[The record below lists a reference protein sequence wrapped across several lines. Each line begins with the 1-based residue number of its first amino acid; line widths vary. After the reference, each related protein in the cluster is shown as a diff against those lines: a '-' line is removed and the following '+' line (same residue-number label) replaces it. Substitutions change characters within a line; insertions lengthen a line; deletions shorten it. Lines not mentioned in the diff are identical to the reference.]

1 MIETYLGFMIGLIMI
16 LLLVEVTDDDDDQD
30 GGMMVPAYQR
40 PQQGSLFYCL
50 LQIGQFLI
58 TVETISK

>member
-40 PQQGSLFYCL
+40 PQQGVSFL
-50 LQIGQFLI
+50 LSFIDRL
-58 TVETISK
+58 VSKYR